1 MIETENDVEVVH
13 KCILS
18 RDPRHLGIFSPFLR
32 EPTTSTC
39 ALKLPE
45 LSLWHTPIA
54 RSVSTLKL
62 CRSFLRRSKHKH
74 CNLITE
80 TAPRSVTVR
89 QCIHDGHSR
98 KKDNFH
104 PRGQVVASPHAIQS
118 DMLFELM
125 NCLFLGFF
133 HLIFSDNVS

>member
-54 RSVSTLKL
+54 SQCLYTNSLKVIL
-62 CRSFLRRSKHKH
+62 KEKQ
-74 CNLITE
+74 
-80 TAPRSVTVR
+80 A
-89 QCIHDGHSR
+89 
-98 KKDNFH
+98 
-104 PRGQVVASPHAIQS
+104 
-118 DMLFELM
+118 
-125 NCLFLGFF
+125 
-133 HLIFSDNVS
+133 